1 MSQISPLVMVCLIA
15 FGILFFSSASIF
27 VLRKLR
33 PQNETFKKVTMI
45 IRSWWAIIG
54 TVLLSFAFG
63 KWGILLLF
71 FLLSVFLVKEYLSV
85 SRVNIKKEMS
95 FALFAMIAG
104 QYAMLAF
111 DQFRGFQIWIP
122 MMSLWIIPG
131 LIIFRALI
139 QNMDLIF
146 AVSFGLSM
154 TIFYLSHLPGLYV
167 FHDKLGF
174 SENQILYSMMTLLLL
189 TWGNDVFQFLS
200 GKMFGRWKIVPEV
213 SPNKTL
219 AGFIGGIVCSSVV
232 SVLIFPTF
240 LEMSFLQSL
249 ILGGVLSVTGM
260 FGDLF
265 FSAVKRNMGTKD
277 FSDLLPGHGGLLDR
291 IDSLIFTA
299 PVFFHLILLMK
310 EGL

>member
-1 MSQISPLVMVCLIA
+1 MPEVSTFAIVCLVA
-15 FGILFFSSASIF
+15 FGILFTSSAAIY
-27 VLRKLR
+27 LLLALK
-33 PQNETFKKVTMI
+33 PGNETFQKVKKI
-45 IRSWWAIIG
+45 IHSWWVIIG

-63 KWGILLLF
+63 KWGILSLF
-71 FLLSVFLVKEYLSV
+71 FLLSIFLVREYMAV
-85 SRVNIKKEMS
+85 SRVNIKKEMNLI
-95 FALFAMIAG
+95 LFFLTAG
-104 QYAMLAF
+104 QYAMLSF
-111 DQFRGFQIWIP
+111 EQFRGFQIWIP

-146 AVSFGLSM
+146 SVAFGLSM
-154 TIFYLSHLPGLYV
+154 TIFYLSHLPALYV
-167 FHDKLGF
+167 FHNKLGF
-174 SENQILYSMMTLLLL
+174 SENQTLYAMMTLLLL

-200 GKMFGRWKIVPEV
+200 GKMFGRLKIVPQV

-219 AGFIGGIVCSSVV
+219 AGFIGGILCSGAI
-232 SVLIFPTF
+232 SVLIFPMF
-240 LEMSFLQSL
+240 LGLKTEQSL
-249 ILGGVLSVTGM
+249 LIGVVLSVTGM

-277 FSDLLPGHGGLLDR
+277 FSDLLPGHGGILDR

-299 PVFFHLILLMK
+299 PIFFHLILLMK